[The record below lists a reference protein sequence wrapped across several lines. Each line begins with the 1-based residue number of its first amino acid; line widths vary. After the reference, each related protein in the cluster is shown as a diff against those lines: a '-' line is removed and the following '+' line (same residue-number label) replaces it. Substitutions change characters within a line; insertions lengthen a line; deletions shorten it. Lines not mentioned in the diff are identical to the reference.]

1 MSEAMKI
8 RLRERKSQPRKSWF
22 RPAKTEKGKWLR
34 FYCCLAAVAV
44 VLFIVFFGKYFAPY
58 DPLATD
64 YAAKLSAPGGSHLF
78 GTDNVGRDVLSR
90 ILYGAGNSFIL
101 TFIMIAIVSVLGTVV
116 GIVSGFFGGL
126 LDTVIMR
133 LTDIL
138 LAFPDTVFAI
148 AIVGMMGP
156 GLLNTVIALSFV
168 WWTKYAR
175 MARGLASVIRT
186 KDYITEARFGG
197 VGTAGV
203 PICTAEYRSP
213 SGHYGD
219 LGCGRHDAG
228 SGWSVVPRSGFTA
241 ADTGMGLYALRG
253 QIIFADSTMDHA
265 VCWIGDFYNSDCI

>member
-138 LAFPDTVFAI
+138 LAFPDTFL
-148 AIVGMMGP
+148 P
-156 GLLNTVIALSFV
+156 LLL
-168 WWTKYAR
+168 W
-175 MARGLASVIRT
+175 
-186 KDYITEARFGG
+186 E
-197 VGTAGV
+197 
-203 PICTAEYRSP
+203 
-213 SGHYGD
+213 
-219 LGCGRHDAG
+219 
-228 SGWSVVPRSGFTA
+228 
-241 ADTGMGLYALRG
+241 
-253 QIIFADSTMDHA
+253 
-265 VCWIGDFYNSDCI
+265 

>member
-1 MSEAMKI
+1 MREETKI
-8 RLRERKSQPRKSWF
+8 RLRERKSQPRKSMF

-34 FYCCLAAVAV
+34 FYCCLVAV
-44 VLFIVFFGKYFAPY
+44 GIVLIIAFFGKYFAPY

-90 ILYGAGNSFIL
+90 ILYGAGNSFML
-101 TFIMIAIVSVLGTVV
+101 TFIMIAIVSVLGTVI
-116 GIVSGFFGGL
+116 GIISGYFGGF

-186 KDYITEARFGG
+186 KYRA
-197 VGTAGV
+197 AG
-203 PICTAEYRSP
+203 R
-213 SGHYGD
+213 HHGD
-219 LGCGRHDAG
+219 AGCGRYDAG
-228 SGWSVVPRSGFTA
+228 TCGAVISWSRVAA

-253 QIIFADSTMDHA
+253 QILFADGTVDYV
-265 VCWIGDFYNSDCI
+265 VCRSGDFYNSDCV

>member
-1 MSEAMKI
+1 MSEATKI

-44 VLFIVFFGKYFAPY
+44 VLFIAFFGKYFAPY

-101 TFIMIAIVSVLGTVV
+101 TFIMIAIVSVLGTVI

-156 GLLNTVIALSFV
+156 GLLNTVIGGRSTQEWPEDWLPSFV
-168 WWTKYAR
+168 PK
-175 MARGLASVIRT
+175 
-186 KDYITEARFGG
+186 ITL
-197 VGTAGV
+197 
-203 PICTAEYRSP
+203 PKQ
-213 SGHYGD
+213 
-219 LGCGRHDAG
+219 G
-228 SGWSVVPRSGFTA
+228 SAVSEQQGF
-241 ADTGMGLYALRG
+241 
-253 QIIFADSTMDHA
+253 
-265 VCWIGDFYNSDCI
+265 CSDMYCRILFPK

>member
-1 MSEAMKI
+1 MAPVLLLPCS
-8 RLRERKSQPRKSWF
+8 SCSCP
-22 RPAKTEKGKWLR
+22 
-34 FYCCLAAVAV
+34 FYC
-44 VLFIVFFGKYFAPY
+44 FFGKYFAPY

-148 AIVGMMGP
+148 AIVGM
-156 GLLNTVIALSFV
+156 
-168 WWTKYAR
+168 R
-175 MARGLASVIRT
+175 DR
-186 KDYITEARFGG
+186 
-197 VGTAGV
+197 
-203 PICTAEYRSP
+203 
-213 SGHYGD
+213 
-219 LGCGRHDAG
+219 
-228 SGWSVVPRSGFTA
+228 
-241 ADTGMGLYALRG
+241 
-253 QIIFADSTMDHA
+253 
-265 VCWIGDFYNSDCI
+265 DF